1 MYHTPLGPA
10 ALTGIAGAGGLAA
23 LTPLG
28 LIWAILASFAIL
40 GAVLA
45 VLRIGPAAVIEAPRR
60 FFVREATL
68 TPRN

>member
-28 LIWAILASFAIL
+28 FVWAILASFAIL

-45 VLRIGPAAVIEAPRR
+45 VFRVGPAAMVEAPRR
-60 FFVREATL
+60 FFVREAVL